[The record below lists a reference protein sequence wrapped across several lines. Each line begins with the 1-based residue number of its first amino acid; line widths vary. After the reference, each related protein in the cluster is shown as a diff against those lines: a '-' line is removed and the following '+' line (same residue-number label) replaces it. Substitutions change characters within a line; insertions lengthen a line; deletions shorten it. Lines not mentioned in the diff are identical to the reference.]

1 MKNTSYKYNRCVRAV
16 LTAAVALTAFGCTE
30 RELSER
36 PADGPL
42 KINLVWPDGQ
52 SVAGGR
58 IWLYGEDGSLHQA
71 IDCAAAGHECRVPAG
86 TYTIIAANSDC
97 TNADCHRSE
106 SWQEHC
112 MKAGMNMEANTL
124 LHVGKVF
131 CIGTN
136 GVTVPQ
142 GNRTTE
148 VTLYPQNAV
157 KKIHF
162 RIDPDYIDDIAAMNV
177 RMTGIVPSVRLIDCD
192 DAGETT
198 GEVLASAQSEAG
210 GLYSAD
216 MSVFGWRGENIVS
229 VTISHS
235 DGSTE
240 TTIPQDLG
248 EQLAQLPEE
257 GGTVD
262 ITLALPDGGEVA
274 LTVTVKAWES
284 GSGSGTVI

>member
-1 MKNTSYKYNRCVRAV
+1 MKNTRYKYKYACAV
-16 LTAAVALTAFGCTE
+16 LTAAVVLTAFGCTE

-42 KINLVWPDGQ
+42 KINLVWPSGQ

-58 IWLYGEDGSLHQA
+58 IWLYGSDGSLHKA
-71 IDCAAAGHECRVPAG
+71 IACAAEGHECRVPAG
-86 TYTIIAANSDC
+86 TYTILAANSDC
-97 TNADCHRSE
+97 ANADCHRSE

-112 MKAGMNMEANTL
+112 MKAGEDETSNTL

-136 GVTVPQ
+136 GVAVPQ

-148 VTLYPQNAV
+148 VTLYPRNTV

-162 RIDPDYIDDIAAMNV
+162 RIDPDYIADIAEMNV
-177 RMTGIVPSVRLIDCD
+177 RMTGIVPSVRLMDGD
-192 DAGETT
+192 DAGESA
-198 GEVLASAQSEAG
+198 GEVLATAQSEAG

-216 MSVFGWRGENIVS
+216 MSVFGWRGENIVT
-229 VTISHS
+229 VTIGHS
-235 DGSTE
+235 DDSTE

-262 ITLALPDGGEVA
+262 ITLALPDGGEIA